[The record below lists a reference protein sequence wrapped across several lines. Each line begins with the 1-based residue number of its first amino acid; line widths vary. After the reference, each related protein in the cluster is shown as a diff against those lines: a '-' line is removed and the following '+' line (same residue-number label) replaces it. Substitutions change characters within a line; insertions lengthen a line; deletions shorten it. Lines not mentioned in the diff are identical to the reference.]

1 MNWVKQKT
9 KMGKDRVRAVIPATV
24 GKGLLPQV
32 G

>member
-9 KMGKDRVRAVIPATV
+9 KMGKDRVRAEKPATV
-24 GKGLLPQV
+24 GKGSLPQV